1 MVRRRVFPA
10 AALAVAVLLGVGGCT
25 EPTPEPVRLS
35 IATGSQTGVYYVFG
49 KAYAAIVERELPYVE
64 TNVLIT
70 TASAQN
76 VELVGDGRAQLGFT
90 QADILP
96 STGNKVMA
104 VARVYD
110 DLLHLVTR
118 ADGPVRD
125 LADLK
130 GRRVSV
136 GAPGSGTAITAN
148 RLLDVAELAGDRV
161 EVHQLGL
168 DASAAALRKGEID
181 AFFFSGG
188 PPVRAVE
195 QLVADLPIRL
205 VELGGWTDALRV
217 RYSEVYV
224 SRDVPYSVY
233 GLDPIST
240 VADPNYLVVPA
251 GMDEDLVFELTRML
265 MEHRDEL
272 GVAHPAAGRMNP
284 QSAIATAPLPL
295 HPGAARY
302 YQSIKP

>member
-1 MVRRRVFPA
+1 MVRRRAFPA
-10 AALAVAVLLGVGGCT
+10 AALAAAGLLGMGACT
-25 EPTPEPVRLS
+25 ERAPAPVRLA
-35 IATGSQTGVYYVFG
+35 IATGSKTGVYYVFG
-49 KAYAAIVERELPYVE
+49 KAYAEIVQRELPQVHAE
-64 TNVLIT
+64 VLVT
-70 TASAQN
+70 TASAEN
-76 VELVGDGRAQLGFT
+76 VQLVGNGRAQLGFT

-118 ADGPVRD
+118 SDGPVRT

-148 RLLDVAELAGDRV
+148 RVLDVAELSGGQV
-161 EVHQLGL
+161 TVSQLGL
-168 DASAAALRKGEID
+168 DASAAALRRDEID

-188 PPVRAVE
+188 PPVKAVE
-195 QLVADLPIRL
+195 QLVLNLPIRL
-205 VELGGWTDALRV
+205 VELGAWTDPLRV

-224 SRDVPYSVY
+224 NRDIPFSVY

-251 GMDEDLVFELTRML
+251 DMADGLVFGLTRLL

-284 QSAIATAPLPL
+284 QSAISTAPLSL

>member
-25 EPTPEPVRLS
+25 EPAPEPVRLS

-161 EVHQLGL
+161 EVQYKRNGSSE
-168 DASAAALRKGEID
+168 SA
-181 AFFFSGG
+181 
-188 PPVRAVE
+188 
-195 QLVADLPIRL
+195 
-205 VELGGWTDALRV
+205 
-217 RYSEVYV
+217 
-224 SRDVPYSVY
+224 
-233 GLDPIST
+233 T
-240 VADPNYLVVPA
+240 VTLA
-251 GMDEDLVFELTRML
+251 ET
-265 MEHRDEL
+265 
-272 GVAHPAAGRMNP
+272 
-284 QSAIATAPLPL
+284 S
-295 HPGAARY
+295 
-302 YQSIKP
+302 